1 MVEAARGVLNQFLPD
16 IFIFADVATGSQTGK
31 SPGYGCCLT
40 AESTNDNVRI
50 SAEVMSGHKSA
61 DGSSTLIPAEDV
73 GQLAALKLLEAIGQ
87 SGVADPVAQPLM
99 ILFAALNPGSV
110 RDGNFSRF

>member
-1 MVEAARGVLNQFLPD
+1 
-16 IFIFADVATGSQTGK
+16 
-31 SPGYGCCLT
+31 
-40 AESTNDNVRI
+40 
-50 SAEVMSGHKSA
+50 MSGHKSA

-99 ILFAALNPGSV
+99 ILFAALNPGS
-110 RDGNFSRF
+110 G